1 MYVIEVSEDKFS
13 CLADTIGKAMK
24 SINEMFHDC
33 SRIGFRDEEDVHD
46 RMDERSYGRGRY
58 NMRDDDMRNESRDRM
73 DERYPRER
81 YNMRD
86 EEDVHDHDRM
96 DERYPRERWG
106 EMPPYMGERRGRS
119 AYTGRYVRR

>member
-33 SRIGFRDEEDVHD
+33 SRIGFRDEEDVH
-46 RMDERSYGRGRY
+46 
-58 NMRDDDMRNESRDRM
+58 DRM